1 MNIALFGT
9 SADPPTAG
17 HHMIVGWL
25 SQNFD
30 HVAIWA
36 ANNPFKVHLT
46 PLEHRVAMLGLLI
59 GDINTSKQNIALEQK
74 LSSFRTIATLEKAK
88 KYWRDNTEF
97 TLVIGSDLLTQLP
110 QWYRIEDLLRQAKLL
125 VVPRPGHIINDSKVD
140 NIKKLGGKTRIAD
153 LTGMDVSSTEYREY
167 GDHKALTPRVVEYI
181 HQEKLYQCHKPTQS
195 KLSTS

>member
-17 HHMIVGWL
+17 HQMIIGWL

-36 ANNPFKVHLT
+36 SNNPFKVHLT
-46 PLEHRVAMLGLLI
+46 PLEHRVAMLRLLI
-59 GDINTSKQNIALEQK
+59 GDIDTIKQNIALEQK
-74 LSSFRTIATLEKAK
+74 LSTFRTIATLEKAK
-88 KYWRDNTEF
+88 NYWTENTEF

-125 VVPRPGHIINDSKVD
+125 VVPRPGYLINDSKVD
-140 NIKKLGGKTRIAD
+140 NIKKLGGETIIAD
-153 LTGMDVSSTEYREY
+153 LTGIDVSSTGYREY
-167 GDHKALTPRVVEYI
+167 GDYKALTPPIVEYI
-181 HQEKLYQCHKPTQS
+181 HQKKLYQCQKPTQS
-195 KLSTS
+195 K